1 MKTEPRFVKPGD
13 YENYTGNN
21 LNRLLNIDSDS
32 ENAANRFLLRIEDT
46 LLARI
51 DEMSFR
57 VHGWNDLT
65 PFQKESLQKAIIEQ
79 TNYIIRNSDIF
90 TDSGYDLEKG
100 EIISN
105 DKLYNIEICRIA
117 KTYLRNCGL
126 LNQTIQNHRRINK
139 FF

>member
-1 MKTEPRFVKPGD
+1 MRTEPRFVKRSD
-13 YENYTGNN
+13 FENYTGEN
-21 LNRLLNIDSDS
+21 LNRLLDIES
-32 ENAANRFLLRIEDT
+32 EQDNVSNRFLLRIEDT

-57 VHGWNDLT
+57 TQDWNDLT
-65 PFQKESLQKAIIEQ
+65 PFQRESLQKAIIEQ
-79 TNYIIRNSDIF
+79 ANYILRNSDLF

-100 EIISN
+100 EIISPE
-105 DKLYNIEICRIA
+105 KLSKLEICRIS

-126 LNQTIQNHRRINK
+126 LNQTIKNRHRYNK

>member
-1 MKTEPRFVKPGD
+1 MRTEPRFVKKSD
-13 YENYTGNN
+13 FDNYTGEN
-21 LNRLLNIDSDS
+21 LNRLLDIDSNSDNVS
-32 ENAANRFLLRIEDT
+32 NRFLLRIEDT

-57 VHGWNDLT
+57 TQDWNDLT
-65 PFQKESLQKAIIEQ
+65 PFQRESLQKAIIEQ
-79 TNYIIRNSDIF
+79 ANYILRNSDLF

-100 EIISN
+100 EVISPE
-105 DKLYNIEICRIA
+105 KLSKLEICRIS

-126 LNQTIQNHRRINK
+126 LNQTIKNRYRYNK

>member
-1 MKTEPRFVKPGD
+1 MRTEPRFVRPSD

-21 LNRLLNIDSDS
+21 LNRLLNIDSAS
-32 ENAANRFLLRIEDT
+32 ENIANKFLLRVEDT

-51 DEMSFR
+51 DEISYR
-57 VHGWNDLT
+57 VQHWEDLT
-65 PFQKESLQKAIIEQ
+65 GFQKENLQKAIIEQ
-79 TNYIIRNSDIF
+79 ASYIIRNSDIF

-100 EIISN
+100 QIIDNS
-105 DKLYNIEICRIA
+105 KLYELEICRIS

-126 LNQTIQNHRRINK
+126 LNQTIQNRRRFNR